1 MRSRRLPVR
10 GVSVYKRNLN
20 WITWGFVALA
30 VVIVALM
37 LSRSLRRTAHITL
50 PEPGGGADVSAGSA
64 GTADGLLTLVEITPE
79 TVQAA
84 IASLERPERYR
95 RTVTVEQ
102 FWKGGSGRYDT
113 AVTVS
118 GAWSRMDRTMPD
130 GQVRHSLTD
139 GRETY
144 IWYNEEEAVFTAP
157 AGGIT
162 ADDEQSI
169 PTYEDILEL
178 PPEAIVEADY
188 RMLLNVSCVYVE
200 TAEDPAGYA
209 LRYWVSVNSGLL
221 VAAEKL
227 LNGETVYRMGAP
239 DGEET
244 DLPELVLP
252 DGSPLPED

>member
-1 MRSRRLPVR
+1 M
-10 GVSVYKRNLN
+10 YKRNLN

-37 LSRSLRRTAHITL
+37 LSRSLHRSAHITL
-50 PEPGGGADVSAGSA
+50 PEPGDGPDVSEDNA

-79 TVQAA
+79 TVQLA
-84 IASLERPERYR
+84 IASLERPEHYS

-113 AVTVS
+113 TVTVS
-118 GAWSRMDRTMPD
+118 GAWSRTDRTMPD

-139 GRETY
+139 GRVTY
-144 IWYNEEEAVFTAP
+144 IWYNQEEAVYSAP
-157 AGGIT
+157 AGGIS
-162 ADDEQSI
+162 ADEEQSI
-169 PTYEDILEL
+169 PTYEDILDL
-178 PPEAIVEADY
+178 PPESITEADY
-188 RMLLNVSCVYVE
+188 RLLLNVSCIYVE

-239 DGEET
+239 DGEQA
-244 DLPELVLP
+244 DLPSLTLP